1 MVSYTLEDYDAIIFS
16 GFSYTL
22 PENISNAIKDL
33 YNSLGITETTP
44 TLVTSSSSE
53 SLNKDNRLKN
63 KPHNQFNKKCEKGS
77 PRNDTWERLRAFQAT
92 KLEKKEGMGKL
103 LDDIRTCLNKIS
115 NKNYETQRENIMKY
129 IVDIMDK
136 DMDDDDLSMDSTD
149 EENPRDNDMNII
161 ANSIFD
167 TASANKFYSQLY
179 AMLYK
184 DLIQKYPLFQSII
197 PNFLN
202 KYIENVENIKT
213 FDPNLDYD
221 SYCDNNKINEKR
233 KAMSMFIVNLM
244 IKDILREDEVV
255 DLIIHFQNIIHGHID
270 TEGKTGVIDEIAE
283 NIFILV
289 TSSISKLSSHE
300 RWNVIVDNVSKFS
313 KLKSKEHVSL
323 SSRSSFKH
331 MDILDIYR
339 KSQISQGIS
348 NESA

>member
-1 MVSYTLEDYDAIIFS
+1 VIESGWIEKEKEEDPRIMMIRVQSLEEREEQRIAEFQEKGRQLDEEYNEMIRTHNEGQENLNRVARDCELKPNQEGLVEALIEQVIFDNQTTKKYDEV
-16 GFSYTL
+16 YQKERNL
-22 PENISNAIKDL
+22 RRE
-33 YNSLGITETTP
+33 
-44 TLVTSSSSE
+44 VTSYLQRRSLQIPEEPPQPSRWTLKPEEPSRKEEIMQAQHQVQRTQTRWPPLPGWTSTPQSE
-53 SLNKDNRLKN
+53 V
-63 KPHNQFNKKCEKGS
+63 PWTMPPTEKTLQ
-77 PRNDTWERLRAFQAT
+77 RNDAMQAESSL
-92 KLEKKEGMGKL
+92 K
-103 LDDIRTCLNKIS
+103 R
-115 NKNYETQRENIMKY
+115 
-129 IVDIMDK
+129 
-136 DMDDDDLSMDSTD
+136 
-149 EENPRDNDMNII
+149 PR
-161 ANSIFD
+161 
-167 TASANKFYSQLY
+167 
-179 AMLYK
+179 
-184 DLIQKYPLFQSII
+184 
-197 PNFLN
+197 
-202 KYIENVENIKT
+202 ENVENIKT

-244 IKDILREDEVV
+244 IKDILREDEVL

-323 SSRSSFKH
+323 SSRSAFKH